1 MKITVEGN
9 DCFRTVAPDVV
20 DLQSDPKTRR
30 SGSHQGVKSLWSCS
44 FEDWGQLKNNRRD
57 RGLWSLKAAVR
68 TSQCSTEK
76 KLEPKQTQTLGTQLL
91 GPNTPWYYDFL
102 FSCGGEGIGG
112 DWWSG
117 DPLALVHWVSSC
129 WKEIEDEEYVA
140 GRLWLVTVWLT
151 RQGSTVYSAVFVWLK
166 FPCCAEVWCLL
177 KSLWN
182 EWKSSPSE
190 THWH

>member
-1 MKITVEGN
+1 MIVFAPWLQMWWICSQTQRPEGQGHIRGLRVCDRVHLKIEVSWRIIVGTEAFGAWRLPLGTVN
-9 DCFRTVAPDVV
+9 V
-20 DLQSDPKTRR
+20 
-30 SGSHQGVKSLWSCS
+30 
-44 FEDWGQLKNNRRD
+44 QLK
-57 RGLWSLKAAVR
+57 
-68 TSQCSTEK
+68 K

>member
-9 DCFRTVAPDVV
+9 DCFHTVAPDVV

-76 KLEPKQTQTLGTQLL
+76 KLEPKQTQICHWEHNCWVQTRHDTMIFFFPVGARGLVVM
-91 GPNTPWYYDFL
+91 
-102 FSCGGEGIGG
+102 
-112 DWWSG
+112 SG

-151 RQGSTVYSAVFVWLK
+151 RQGSIVLCSFGWSSRAVLRSGVPLK
-166 FPCCAEVWCLL
+166 RVEIQSKWN
-177 KSLWN
+177 SLALA
-182 EWKSSPSE
+182 
-190 THWH
+190 WH

>member
-112 DWWSG
+112 DVRWPFG
-117 DPLALVHWVSSC
+117 LSSLGYLMLKGNRRWRIC
-129 WKEIEDEEYVA
+129 SRSIVI
-140 GRLWLVTVWLT
+140 GHCVTDKT
-151 RQGSTVYSAVFVWLK
+151 GIH
-166 FPCCAEVWCLL
+166 CI
-177 KSLWN
+177 
-182 EWKSSPSE
+182 
-190 THWH
+190 